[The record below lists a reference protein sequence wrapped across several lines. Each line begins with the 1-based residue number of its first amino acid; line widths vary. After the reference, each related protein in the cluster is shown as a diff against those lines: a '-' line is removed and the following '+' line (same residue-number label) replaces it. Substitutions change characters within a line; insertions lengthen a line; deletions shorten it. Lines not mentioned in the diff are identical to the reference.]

1 MRGGPGGAALA
12 LGRVP
17 MLFFFFT
24 LLLMAARPAAACQ
37 MRQGGQ
43 RPQGFGASY
52 LLISQQARPVFA
64 QNIQMS
70 FATQDIP
77 CASVSKGFPASGLPF
92 GDKCAFRAASHTAA
106 RPACALFPRA
116 A

>member
-1 MRGGPGGAALA
+1 MRGGHGGAALA

-24 LLLMAARPAAACQ
+24 LLLMAARPAAVCQ
-37 MRQGGQ
+37 MRQGGHG
-43 RPQGFGASY
+43 PQGFGASH
-52 LLISQQARPVFA
+52 LLIFQQARPAFA

-70 FATQDIP
+70 FAIRNIP
-77 CASVSKGFPASGLPF
+77 CAPVSKLSRLWASSG
-92 GDKCAFRAASHTAA
+92 GKRAFRAASYTAA
-106 RPACALFPRA
+106 RPACVLFPRA